1 MKVLYVTGLCDP
13 IKDILTGKTERE
25 VTHSPGFF
33 YPWYKLVQRGHQV
46 DFVVASNFNEPYDI
60 RVDWFRPENIYAN
73 VYDPFLEAPW
83 YRRIPRLISRFIRL
97 FYYTDRALRENH
109 YDFVYCKAFNEG
121 LVGNIVANLHGVPSG
136 MRSMGTMLYDDFERY
151 GSFGTAIRR
160 PVEYLTFKLSKA
172 FFIMTDDGTKGD
184 LVYEAWKPRPEKYP
198 YLFWKTGVA
207 IKSIDDLESDVVI
220 PDHDY
225 LFFAARFDRWKRHD
239 RIVRILEGLHKR
251 GRMLH
256 LYLAGPVQT
265 PTYHDEIRSLVR
277 QLGLEDYVHFLGPI
291 NQDDLRRYAYH
302 AVANPLMYNVSNLG
316 NVFFETFSTGAVILG
331 LDDGS
336 LDDYIDDTCNGFIV
350 RDEMHAISVV
360 ESILDGLVDRAEV
373 RRLAIQTARK
383 RFLSLEERFDMEVDL
398 IERTAQ
404 GVGS

>member
-33 YPWYKLVQRGHQV
+33 HPWYGLVRRGHRV
-46 DFVVASNFNEPYDI
+46 DFVVASNFNEPFDI
-60 RVDWFRPENIYAN
+60 RVDWFKPENIYAN

-97 FYYTDRALRENH
+97 FYYTHKAMRENQ

-121 LVGNIVANLHGVPSG
+121 LVGNIVANLHGVPCG
-136 MRSMGTMLYDDFERY
+136 MRSMGTMLYDDFQRY
-151 GSFGTAIRR
+151 GQRGTALRR

-184 LVYEAWKPRPEKYP
+184 LVYEAWKPRPEKYQ

-207 IKSIDDLESDVVI
+207 IKSIDQVESDVVV

-225 LFFAARFDRWKRHD
+225 LFFAARFDAWKRHD
-239 RIVRILEGLHKR
+239 RIVRILEGLHQR
-251 GRMLH
+251 GRMVH

-265 PTYHDEIRSLVR
+265 PSFRDEIRTLVHD
-277 QLGLEDYVHFLGPI
+277 LGS
-291 NQDDLRRYAYH
+291 RT
-302 AVANPLMYNVSNLG
+302 M
-316 NVFFETFSTGAVILG
+316 
-331 LDDGS
+331 
-336 LDDYIDDTCNGFIV
+336 FISWV
-350 RDEMHAISVV
+350 QSIRMIS
-360 ESILDGLVDRAEV
+360 EPTRITRWL
-373 RRLAIQTARK
+373 TH
-383 RFLSLEERFDMEVDL
+383 
-398 IERTAQ
+398 
-404 GVGS
+404 